1 MHHFKRVQTGRCQQ
15 GEAIMNSSDVPL
27 ICHSWHVLVAS
38 SRIWLTAKIY
48 KYNYLFLCDGMC
60 LLFPV
65 VDLSIMNTHAF
76 RMRKC
81 VCL

>member
-1 MHHFKRVQTGRCQQ
+1 
-15 GEAIMNSSDVPL
+15 MNSSDVPL
-27 ICHSWHVLVAS
+27 MQHVLMAS
-38 SRIWLTAKIY
+38 SRIWLRVKVY
-48 KYNYLFLCDGMC
+48 KYNYLSLCDGMC

-65 VDLSIMNTHAF
+65 VDLSIMNIHAF